1 MPKKIQNIT
10 RGTLEAVPLPV
21 HASTYT
27 VISHKSIMDYALA
40 EITAKG
46 FTIFSEEY
54 RATHDGQIAQG
65 IYQLTYNSD
74 PEMSLMF
81 AWTNSYNKQIRFK
94 CAVGGSVR
102 SNQTVMLSGEIGTY
116 ARKHTGTADAD
127 TIAMMQSQLTN
138 ATMYYDNLVADK
150 EEMKLISLDTHA
162 QAQLLGVLFAQY
174 EIINTEQASLIRQQ
188 MSRPSFFY
196 NGGKDTLW
204 SFYNHVTLALQ
215 QSHPRTWMEDQ
226 RILHWVITN
235 EFTLNAPAPVV
246 DATMQNVLVDPLTV
260 IPNQTNIL
268 DQIADLEADQIDED
282 IKYALAAA
290 DEDKVITEDFTVTL
304 KDGTIVEHE
313 INAESNIS
321 SITLHDKNIEIHV
334 ESDQEYLE
342 RVVKIEGEPEIIDLD
357 EEEDKDWE
365 KLEVAGI
372 ITPCAAHDVETEKE
386 EETIVQYTDPVGNTF
401 ELPSI
406 QPEVAPNRVKFA
418 IDETEEESPV
428 ILDLSEL
435 AGEYTLN
442 EIPAVLET
450 IEEKIAEVLVPTP
463 LETEDDDFDITFDL
477 GNDTIDTDHDE
488 FF

>member
-21 HASTYT
+21 HAATYT

-54 RATHDGQIAQG
+54 RSTHDGQIAQG

-94 CAVGGSVR
+94 CAVGGYLR
-102 SNQTVMLSGEIGTY
+102 NNQTVMLGGEIGTY

-150 EEMKLISLDTHA
+150 EEMKLISLNTHA

-174 EIINTEQASLIRQQ
+174 EIINTEQASIIRQQ
-188 MSRPSFFY
+188 MSKPSFFH

-235 EFTLNAPAPVV
+235 EFTLSTPAPIVNAPIEV
-246 DATMQNVLVDPLTV
+246 TELLIDPLTV
-260 IPNQTNIL
+260 IPNQINLL
-268 DQIADLEADQIDED
+268 DQIAELEADQIDED
-282 IKYALAAA
+282 IKYVLAAA
-290 DEDKVITEDFTVTL
+290 DEDEVITEDFTITL
-304 KDGTIVEHE
+304 KDGTIVEHK

-342 RVVKIEGEPEIIDLD
+342 RVVEIEGEPEIIDLD
-357 EEEDKDWE
+357 AEEDEEWE
-365 KLEVAGI
+365 TLEAAGI
-372 ITPCAAHDVETEKE
+372 ITPCIVHDVETEKK

-428 ILDLSEL
+428 
-435 AGEYTLN
+435 
-442 EIPAVLET
+442 T
-450 IEEKIAEVLVPTP
+450 IEEKIEEALVPTP
-463 LETEDDDFDITFDL
+463 LEKEDDDFDITFDL
-477 GNDTIDTDHDE
+477 GNDTINTDHDE

>member
-21 HASTYT
+21 HAATYT

-54 RATHDGQIAQG
+54 RSTHDGQIAQG

-94 CAVGGSVR
+94 CAVGGYLR
-102 SNQTVMLSGEIGTY
+102 NNQTVMLGGEIGTY

-174 EIINTEQASLIRQQ
+174 EIINTEQASIIRQQ
-188 MSRPSFFY
+188 MSKPSFFH

-235 EFTLNAPAPVV
+235 EFDLSKPVPIVNAPIEV
-246 DATMQNVLVDPLTV
+246 TELLIDPLTTNYGE
-260 IPNQTNIL
+260 PENQTNL
-268 DQIADLEADQIDED
+268 LVQIAEETGDDSVLKAQYPVLE
-282 IKYALAAA
+282 
-290 DEDKVITEDFTVTL
+290 
-304 KDGTIVEHE
+304 KD
-313 INAESNIS
+313 AF
-321 SITLHDKNIEIHV
+321 EIHV

-357 EEEDKDWE
+357 AEEDEKWE
-365 KLEVAGI
+365 TLEAAGI
-372 ITPCAAHDVETEKE
+372 ITPCIAHDVETEKE

-428 ILDLSEL
+428 
-435 AGEYTLN
+435 
-442 EIPAVLET
+442 T
-450 IEEKIAEVLVPTP
+450 IEEKIEEILTPTP
-463 LETEDDDFDITFDL
+463 LEKEEDDFDITFDL
-477 GNDTIDTDHDE
+477 GGEDISTDHDE

>member
-21 HASTYT
+21 HAATYT

-54 RATHDGQIAQG
+54 RSTHDGQIAQG

-94 CAVGGSVR
+94 CAVGGYLR
-102 SNQTVMLSGEIGTY
+102 NNQTVMLGGEIGTY

-174 EIINTEQASLIRQQ
+174 EIINTEQASIIRQQ
-188 MSRPSFFY
+188 MSKPSFFH

-235 EFTLNAPAPVV
+235 EFDLSKPVPIVNAPIEV
-246 DATMQNVLVDPLTV
+246 TELLIDPLTTNYGE
-260 IPNQTNIL
+260 PENQTNL
-268 DQIADLEADQIDED
+268 LVQIAEETGDDSVLKAQYPVLE
-282 IKYALAAA
+282 
-290 DEDKVITEDFTVTL
+290 
-304 KDGTIVEHE
+304 KD
-313 INAESNIS
+313 AF
-321 SITLHDKNIEIHV
+321 EIHV

-357 EEEDKDWE
+357 AEEDEKWE
-365 KLEVAGI
+365 TLEAAGI
-372 ITPCAAHDVETEKE
+372 ITPCIAHDVETEKE

-418 IDETEEESPV
+418 IDETKEESP
-428 ILDLSEL
+428 I
-435 AGEYTLN
+435 
-442 EIPAVLET
+442 I
-450 IEEKIAEVLVPTP
+450 IEEKIEEVLVPTP
-463 LETEDDDFDITFDL
+463 LEKEEDDFDITFDL
-477 GNDTIDTDHDE
+477 GGEDISTDHDE

>member
-21 HASTYT
+21 HAATYT

-54 RATHDGQIAQG
+54 RSTHDGQIAQG

-94 CAVGGSVR
+94 CAVGGYLR
-102 SNQTVMLSGEIGTY
+102 NNQTVMLGGEIGTY

-174 EIINTEQASLIRQQ
+174 EIINTEQASIIRQQ
-188 MSRPSFFY
+188 MSKPSFFH

-235 EFTLNAPAPVV
+235 EFDLSKPAPIVNAPIEV
-246 DATMQNVLVDPLTV
+246 TELLIDPLTTNYGE
-260 IPNQTNIL
+260 PENQTNL
-268 DQIADLEADQIDED
+268 LVQIAEETGDDSVLKAQYPVLE
-282 IKYALAAA
+282 
-290 DEDKVITEDFTVTL
+290 
-304 KDGTIVEHE
+304 KD
-313 INAESNIS
+313 AF
-321 SITLHDKNIEIHV
+321 EIHI

-342 RVVKIEGEPEIIDLD
+342 RVVEIEGEPEIIDLD
-357 EEEDKDWE
+357 AEEDEEWE
-365 KLEVAGI
+365 TLEAAGI
-372 ITPCAAHDVETEKE
+372 ITPCAAHDVETEL
-386 EETIVQYTDPVGNTF
+386 VQYTDPAGNTF
-401 ELPSI
+401 ELPMLKESEI
-406 QPEVAPNRVKFA
+406 PVVKTKVPQEFIDAFMNAPEIDASEIDMSKVTWINVPEVAPNRVKFA

-428 ILDLSEL
+428 
-435 AGEYTLN
+435 
-442 EIPAVLET
+442 T
-450 IEEKIAEVLVPTP
+450 IEEKIEEALVPTP
-463 LETEDDDFDITFDL
+463 LEKEDDDFDITFDL
-477 GNDTIDTDHDE
+477 DNDTINTDHDE

>member
-21 HASTYT
+21 HAATYT

-54 RATHDGQIAQG
+54 RSTHDGQIAQG

-94 CAVGGSVR
+94 CAVGGYLR
-102 SNQTVMLSGEIGTY
+102 NNQTVMLGGEIGTY

-174 EIINTEQASLIRQQ
+174 EIINTEQASIIRQQ
-188 MSRPSFFY
+188 MSKPSFFH

-235 EFTLNAPAPVV
+235 EFDLSKPAPIVNAPIEV
-246 DATMQNVLVDPLTV
+246 TELLIDPLTTNYGE
-260 IPNQTNIL
+260 PENQTNL
-268 DQIADLEADQIDED
+268 LVQIAEETGDDSVLKAQYPVLE
-282 IKYALAAA
+282 
-290 DEDKVITEDFTVTL
+290 
-304 KDGTIVEHE
+304 KD
-313 INAESNIS
+313 AF
-321 SITLHDKNIEIHV
+321 EIHI

-342 RVVKIEGEPEIIDLD
+342 RVVEIEGEPEIIDLD
-357 EEEDKDWE
+357 AEEDEEWE
-365 KLEVAGI
+365 TLEAAGI
-372 ITPCAAHDVETEKE
+372 ITPCIAHDVETEKE

-418 IDETEEESPV
+418 IDETEEESP
-428 ILDLSEL
+428 I
-435 AGEYTLN
+435 
-442 EIPAVLET
+442 I
-450 IEEKIAEVLVPTP
+450 IEEKIEEILTPTP
-463 LETEDDDFDITFDL
+463 LEKEDDDFDITFDL
-477 GNDTIDTDHDE
+477 DNDTINTDHDE

>member
-21 HASTYT
+21 HAATYT

-54 RATHDGQIAQG
+54 RSTHDGQIAQG

-94 CAVGGSVR
+94 CAVGGYLR
-102 SNQTVMLSGEIGTY
+102 NNQTVMLGGEIGTY

-174 EIINTEQASLIRQQ
+174 EIINTEQASIIRQQ
-188 MSRPSFFY
+188 MSKPSFFH

-235 EFTLNAPAPVV
+235 EFDLSKPAPIVNAPIEV
-246 DATMQNVLVDPLTV
+246 TELLIDPLTTNYGE
-260 IPNQTNIL
+260 PENQTNL
-268 DQIADLEADQIDED
+268 LVQIAEETGDDSVLKAQYPVLE
-282 IKYALAAA
+282 
-290 DEDKVITEDFTVTL
+290 
-304 KDGTIVEHE
+304 KD
-313 INAESNIS
+313 AF
-321 SITLHDKNIEIHV
+321 EIHI

-342 RVVKIEGEPEIIDLD
+342 RVVEIEGELELKMVDLKT
-357 EEEDKDWE
+357 EEELITEYNLTHDDSQMNIE
-365 KLEVAGI
+365 YLTPEEV
-372 ITPCAAHDVETEKE
+372 VERYGENV
-386 EETIVQYTDPVGNTF
+386 VQYTDPVGNTF

-418 IDETEEESPV
+418 IDETEEESP
-428 ILDLSEL
+428 ISLDLSEIE
-435 AGEYTLN
+435 GEYALD
-442 EIPAVLET
+442 EIPAVLEI
-450 IEEKIAEVLVPTP
+450 IEEKIAEILVPTP
-463 LETEDDDFDITFDL
+463 LEKEEDDFDITFDL
-477 GNDTIDTDHDE
+477 GGEDISTEHDE